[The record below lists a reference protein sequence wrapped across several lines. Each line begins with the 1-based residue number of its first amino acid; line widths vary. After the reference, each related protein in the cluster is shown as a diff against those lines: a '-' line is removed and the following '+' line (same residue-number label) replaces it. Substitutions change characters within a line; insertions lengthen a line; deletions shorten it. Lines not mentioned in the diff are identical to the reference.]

1 MEENKV
7 IEANNCFYQVTVQV
21 ETDDIETGKPK
32 KTKEVHLVDG
42 VNVADVEHKVAK
54 QMDGLMG
61 EWKIMQIA
69 VSKVQYVY

>member
-1 MEENKV
+1 MGENKV
-7 IEANNCFYQVTVQV
+7 IEAKNCFYQVTVQV
-21 ETDDIETGKPK
+21 ETDDMETGK

-61 EWKIMQIA
+61 EWKILQIA
-69 VSKVQYVY
+69 ISKVQYVY